1 MKKFITLLM
10 LCSLAFTAC
19 DNKDNKDTPDNPDP
33 EVPAPKPLPPTP
45 PVPPAQQTEPPRSRG
60 FMVSRAEHLT
70 AKDLSDARSWGAN
83 LIRLQLTPASYAVEK
98 VHTSDVFAA
107 LPAYFDNVIIKR
119 IQEAERVGMRVL
131 LDLHQAPI
139 TVNGNAPTVDYEKT
153 TEFWNSPNTK
163 ASFIKFWQMIA
174 ERLKDAK
181 YNNVIWGYD
190 LYNEAAIGTNWAPS
204 QQWMNMADDIV
215 AAIRKIDSDV
225 WVVYQPGTS
234 ISRWADVKPLK
245 DKRVVYSYHYYA
257 PSGFTHQ
264 GVQGRDKSETFYLNP
279 TTRAEALKKIRANI
293 YPGKLKESWEQPSQA
308 RYWDKNTMIQ
318 FLEPF
323 DKFVRE
329 HKVPAL
335 IGEFS
340 VICWSDVP
348 SSTKW
353 LKDAMEVFES
363 KGYSWCYHAFREWQA
378 WSLEQPEGPENFWAK
393 GGNMPAPSK
402 TETQRAK
409 VVKAG
414 LKKNKF

>member
-139 TVNGNAPTVDYEKT
+139 TVGGNAPTVDYEKT

-215 AAIRKIDSDV
+215 AAIR
-225 WVVYQPGTS
+225 
-234 ISRWADVKPLK
+234 
-245 DKRVVYSYHYYA
+245 
-257 PSGFTHQ
+257 
-264 GVQGRDKSETFYLNP
+264 N
-279 TTRAEALKKIRANI
+279 
-293 YPGKLKESWEQPSQA
+293 
-308 RYWDKNTMIQ
+308 
-318 FLEPF
+318 
-323 DKFVRE
+323 
-329 HKVPAL
+329 
-335 IGEFS
+335 
-340 VICWSDVP
+340 
-348 SSTKW
+348 
-353 LKDAMEVFES
+353 
-363 KGYSWCYHAFREWQA
+363 
-378 WSLEQPEGPENFWAK
+378 
-393 GGNMPAPSK
+393 
-402 TETQRAK
+402 
-409 VVKAG
+409 
-414 LKKNKF
+414 